1 MNEFVKYLNGLHNY
15 YAQNQNAYGERN
27 VESPFY
33 AKTMVPIRVCD
44 YIISSINNI
53 EPHIIIL
60 TGHAGDGK
68 TSIMFQV
75 IDRLGAKAD
84 SLEPIQEIVTESG
97 RSICCIKDFSELSD
111 SRKKETLQN
120 AISLLAQGKYVFM
133 VANTGPL
140 INTFGSMFSEKK
152 ESDAAKMALIEAMDS
167 NDGEIKELFGYRM
180 AVINVAAIENTGFA
194 KQYLTKIIS
203 PELWESC
210 QNCSKREYCH
220 ILRNK
225 NLLEINRDRA
235 MEFIEFF
242 YIWQTEYGTRLTIR
256 SMTEQLAYMMT
267 GGDDCD
273 SVCPA
278 MPHEKLFPNLFF
290 GYEGIVS
297 NPLADNILAV
307 KSAKNSAIFLKRMRA
322 DEELLIRRN
331 YKELFGSAVNKIIE
345 ETNDH
350 TKLYKGFDEELRR
363 IYLFLNIVSEE
374 QHTKDLED
382 IFSKQFIP
390 YLNVRNEEK
399 KPTKSQKSLVI
410 DALRMIYQGTV
421 INSTNM
427 IPITMSTEGGITQ
440 NVQLIAG
447 VLNTGDIELGAEE
460 DSVLNK
466 DRKNLILK
474 IKKKKECLL
483 TLPMVDHFEELKN
496 GVIDTSMDPQLSYG
510 IENLKSR
517 LLELADM
524 DDDKLD
530 LLVMDNKGFTQKSI
544 IIEDGKIFL
553 Q

>member
-33 AKTMVPIRVCD
+33 AKTMVPIGVCD
-44 YIISSINNI
+44 YIISSIKEN

-84 SLEPIQEIVTESG
+84 SLEPVQEVVTEYG
-97 RSICCIKDFSELSD
+97 KTICCIKDFSELSD
-111 SRKKETLQN
+111 SNKKEILSN
-120 AISLLAQGKYVFM
+120 AINLLAQGKYVFM

-140 INTFGSMFSEKK
+140 INTFGSIFSE
-152 ESDAAKMALIEAMDS
+152 EGEGDNAKMALIEAMDS
-167 NDGEIKELFGYRM
+167 NDGRIKELYGYKM

-194 KQYLTKIIS
+194 KQYLTKVIS
-203 PELWESC
+203 PELWEPC
-210 QNCSKREYCH
+210 QNCAKRNYCH

-225 NLLEINRDRA
+225 NLLEENRERA
-235 MEFIEFF
+235 LEFIEYF
-242 YIWQTEYGTRLTIR
+242 YIWQAEYGTRLTIR
-256 SMTEQLAYMMT
+256 SMTEQLAYMLT
-267 GGDDCD
+267 GADDC
-273 SVCPA
+273 SNVHPV
-278 MPHEKLFPNLFF
+278 MFHEKLFPNLFF
-290 GYEGIVS
+290 GYEGCVS
-297 NPLADNILAV
+297 NPVADNILAV
-307 KSAKNSAIFLKRMRA
+307 KSAKNSAIYLKRMRS

-331 YKELFGSAVNKIIE
+331 YNELFGSSVNKIIE
-345 ETNDH
+345 DTSDR

-363 IYLFLNIVSEE
+363 IYLFLNIVSDD
-374 QHTKDLED
+374 QHTKDMED

-390 YLNVRNEEK
+390 YLNVRNKGK

-410 DALRMIYQGTV
+410 DALRMIYQGSV
-421 INSTNM
+421 ISNTTM

-447 VLNTGDIELGAEE
+447 VLNSGDIELGSEE
-460 DSVLNK
+460 DSALNK

-474 IKKKKECLL
+474 IKKKKVCLL

-530 LLVMDNKGFTQKSI
+530 LLVMDNKGFSQKSI
-544 IIEDGKIFL
+544 IIEEGTVYL

>member
-1 MNEFVKYLNGLHNY
+1 
-15 YAQNQNAYGERN
+15 
-27 VESPFY
+27 
-33 AKTMVPIRVCD
+33 
-44 YIISSINNI
+44 
-53 EPHIIIL
+53 
-60 TGHAGDGK
+60 
-68 TSIMFQV
+68 
-75 IDRLGAKAD
+75 
-84 SLEPIQEIVTESG
+84 
-97 RSICCIKDFSELSD
+97 
-111 SRKKETLQN
+111 
-120 AISLLAQGKYVFM
+120 
-133 VANTGPL
+133 
-140 INTFGSMFSEKK
+140 
-152 ESDAAKMALIEAMDS
+152 
-167 NDGEIKELFGYRM
+167 
-180 AVINVAAIENTGFA
+180 
-194 KQYLTKIIS
+194 
-203 PELWESC
+203 
-210 QNCSKREYCH
+210 
-220 ILRNK
+220 
-225 NLLEINRDRA
+225 
-235 MEFIEFF
+235 
-242 YIWQTEYGTRLTIR
+242 
-256 SMTEQLAYMMT
+256 
-267 GGDDCD
+267 
-273 SVCPA
+273 
-278 MPHEKLFPNLFF
+278 
-290 GYEGIVS
+290 
-297 NPLADNILAV
+297 
-307 KSAKNSAIFLKRMRA
+307 MRA